1 MISELLK
8 LGLTP
13 EESRV
18 YLATLEIGGG
28 PVTNI
33 ARKAGIHRVSCYHTI
48 EKLEKKNLLTQYIK
62 HKTKYFSAENPEVLK
77 NQAQEK
83 VNIATGLIPQLLSLQ
98 NTIGFKPK
106 IHFFEGEEGVI
117 KVFEKSVEI
126 SDNQEILQFSNLNI
140 FCEKFP
146 HLFQKSFQ
154 TKFKK
159 NIKTRILS
167 PNTRDPFLQIKN
179 LLSTEISKDSQKFI
193 PELLEI
199 LLVNSDQFFF
209 ENEILI
215 FENSVA
221 IASVEEGEMLGLI
234 VESKSFA
241 KSMKAIFDLAWL
253 GATSFVAR

>member
-1 MISELLK
+1 MFMISELLK
-8 LGLTP
+8 LGLSS

-33 ARKAGIHRVSCYHTI
+33 AKKAGIHRVSCYHTI
-48 EKLEKKNLLTQYIK
+48 EKLQKKNLLIQYIK
-62 HKTKYFSAENPEVLK
+62 NKTKYFSAENPKTLK
-77 NQAQEK
+77 TQAEEK
-83 VNIATGLIPQLLSLQ
+83 VNIASSLIPQLLSLQ

-117 KVFEKSVEI
+117 QVFQKSLQVA
-126 SDNQEILQFSNLNI
+126 NGQEILQFSNLSS
-140 FCEKFP
+140 FCSKFPNLFTQSFQEKFA
-146 HLFQKSFQ
+146 
-154 TKFKK
+154 KK
-159 NIKTRILS
+159 IKTRILS
-167 PNTRDPFLQIKN
+167 TNTQDPFSHIKK
-179 LLSTEISKDSQKFI
+179 LLHSPENKARFV

-199 LLVNSDQFFF
+199 LLVNNDQFFF

-221 IASVEEGEMLGLI
+221 IASVEEGEMMGLI
-234 VESKSFA
+234 VESKNFA
-241 KSMKAIFDLAWL
+241 KSMKAVFDLAWL